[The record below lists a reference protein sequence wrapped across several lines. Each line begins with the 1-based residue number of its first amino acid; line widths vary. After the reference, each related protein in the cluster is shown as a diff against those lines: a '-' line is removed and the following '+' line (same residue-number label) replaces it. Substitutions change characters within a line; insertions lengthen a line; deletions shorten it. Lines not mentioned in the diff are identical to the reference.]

1 MTSRAHQEPLW
12 CKLGRVCTLGENV
25 TANPGD
31 FAYTVKQQA
40 DIVRIVGEYVQL
52 RRSGAQNFQGLCP
65 FHNEKSPSFS
75 VHASRQFYHCF
86 GCGVSGDVFSFVQK
100 VENITFPEA
109 VRLVAQKLGIPL
121 PKVQFSS
128 PEEAREAKMR
138 GTLLDLHES
147 ACQFFQQ
154 QLMKPE
160 AAHAREYLKGRGLDA
175 EAVKLFR
182 IGFAPESG
190 FLLRDRL
197 KGEASD
203 DLLRESGLFSWK
215 DRAPAAGAPSVGAH
229 PASPANS
236 DGTFRHRG
244 GDGRDEAASNT
255 AALYSKFRNRIMF
268 PICNEQG
275 KVIAFTGRT
284 LVTDE
289 KSGPKYLNSPE
300 TPIYSKSR
308 VLFNL
313 HLAKEAIRQLGYM
326 ILVEGQ
332 MDCISVYNAGLHNVI
347 ASSGTAFTEMQAKLL
362 GRYSKNIVV
371 NFDPDTAGAAA
382 TERSLAMLVT
392 EDFQIRI
399 LSLEP
404 GFDPD
409 LYIRRKGKEAY
420 EAALRHAQRYF
431 DYIVERAQKQ
441 FPIRTPE
448 GKAKAVAYLLPH
460 IQRVPNRI
468 VRDEL
473 ATDIAQK
480 LQIDP
485 GVLRQEMRQT
495 GGQKNIATR
504 PAAPPRP
511 TISEAERVLL
521 RALAGGE
528 MITAPDEN
536 GNDVTYAAADQAHYS
551 LSSEHLHEG
560 LPTEALIGKLLA
572 AWEAKRDPLEADLT
586 EQERSLLHTVLLRDA
601 EPLSAD
607 LLHNTLESLRIP
619 RWESRQAELKRELAK
634 AASAGDSDAIR
645 NLMTELRDVDL
656 HLRTLRGVV

>member
-1 MTSRAHQEPLW
+1 M
-12 CKLGRVCTLGENV
+12 
-25 TANPGD
+25 
-31 FAYTVKQQA
+31 
-40 DIVRIVGEYVQL
+40 GEYVQL

-75 VHASRQFYHCF
+75 VHATRQFFHCF

-100 VENITFPEA
+100 IENITFPEA

-138 GTLLDLHES
+138 GALLDLNES

-175 EAVKLFR
+175 EAIKLFR

-197 KGEASD
+197 KNEASEE
-203 DLLRESGLFSWK
+203 LLRESGLFSWK
-215 DRAPAAGAPSVGAH
+215 DRGD
-229 PASPANS
+229 SP
-236 DGTFRHRG
+236 
-244 GDGRDEAASNT
+244 DEAAKANT

-284 LVTDE
+284 LATDE

-332 MDCISVYNAGLHNVI
+332 MDCISVYNAGFHNVI

-362 GRYSKNIVV
+362 GRYCKNIVV

-399 LSLEP
+399 LSLEQ

-420 EAALRHAQRYF
+420 ETALRGAQRYF

-441 FPIRTPE
+441 FPVRTPE

-480 LQIDP
+480 LQVDP
-485 GVLRQEMRQT
+485 GVLRQELRHS
-495 GGQKNIATR
+495 GGHKTIATR
-504 PAAPPRP
+504 PHLPLRP
-511 TISEAERVLL
+511 TVSEAERVLL

-528 MITAPDEN
+528 MVTAPDES
-536 GNDVTYAAADQAHYS
+536 GNEVTYAAADQAHYS
-551 LSSEHLHEG
+551 LTSEHLHEG
-560 LPTEALIGKLLA
+560 LPTEALLNKLLA
-572 AWEAKRDPLEADLT
+572 AWEAKQDPLEADLT
-586 EQERSLLHTVLLRDA
+586 EQERGLLHTVLLRDA

-619 RWESRQAELKRELAK
+619 RWERRQAELRRELAK
-634 AASAGDSDAIR
+634 AAGNGDNDAVR
-645 NLMTELRDVDL
+645 ALMTELRDVDL